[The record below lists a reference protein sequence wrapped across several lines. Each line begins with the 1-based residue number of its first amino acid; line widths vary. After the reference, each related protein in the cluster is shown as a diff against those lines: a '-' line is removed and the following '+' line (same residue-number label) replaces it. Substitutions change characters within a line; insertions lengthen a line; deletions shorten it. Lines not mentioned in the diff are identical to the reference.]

1 MEKIFEEFNIELT
14 ERQREKLEKY
24 YELLIEWN
32 EKFNLTAIT
41 EKREVY
47 IKHFVD
53 SLLFYKEL
61 KCGKLLDVGSGGGLP
76 AVPIAIANEDTEVV
90 MLEATGKKCEF
101 LQEVIKVLELKN
113 ARVINGRAEEL
124 AKNVKFRE
132 SFEACTARAVA
143 RLNVLC
149 EYCIPF
155 VKKEGVFAAF
165 KCNGEEEL
173 SEAESAIKILGGKV
187 EKVIKKDL
195 EGAERELIL
204 IKKVSATPEKYPR
217 ANGRIR
223 KNPL

>member
-1 MEKIFEEFNIELT
+1 MEKIFEEFDIELT
-14 ERQREKLEKY
+14 EKHAEKLEKY

-41 EKREVY
+41 EKRDVY

-76 AVPIAIANEDTEVV
+76 AVPLAIVNEDLSVT

-101 LQEVIKVLELKN
+101 LEEVIKELELKN

-124 AKNVKFRE
+124 AKNAGFRE
-132 SFEACTARAVA
+132 NFDICTARAVA
-143 RLNVLC
+143 RLNLLC
-149 EYCIPF
+149 EYCLPL
-155 VKKEGVFAAF
+155 VKKGGIFAAF
-165 KCNGEEEL
+165 KGNGEEEL
-173 SEAESAIKILGGKV
+173 IEAENAIKLLGGKLKEV
-187 EKVIKKDL
+187 KKRDL

-204 IKKVSATPEKYPR
+204 IEKVSLTPEKYPR

>member
-1 MEKIFEEFNIELT
+1 MEKIFEEFDIELT
-14 ERQREKLEKY
+14 EKQAEKLEKY

-41 EKREVY
+41 ERRDVY

-76 AVPIAIANEDTEVV
+76 AVPLAIVNEDLSVT

-101 LQEVIKVLELKN
+101 LEEVIKELDLKN
-113 ARVINGRAEEL
+113 ARVIKGRAEEL
-124 AKNVKFRE
+124 AKNAGFRE
-132 SFEACTARAVA
+132 SFDICTARAVA
-143 RLNVLC
+143 RLNLLC
-149 EYCIPF
+149 EYCLPL
-155 VKKEGVFAAF
+155 VKKGGIFAAF
-165 KCNGEEEL
+165 KGNGEEEL
-173 SEAESAIKILGGKV
+173 IEAENAIKLLGGKLKEV
-187 EKVIKKDL
+187 KKRDL

-204 IKKVSATPEKYPR
+204 IEKVSLTPEKYPR

>member
-1 MEKIFEEFNIELT
+1 MEKIFEEFDIELT
-14 ERQREKLEKY
+14 EKQAEKLEKY

-41 EKREVY
+41 ERRDVY

-76 AVPIAIANEDTEVV
+76 AVPLAIVNEDLSVT

-101 LQEVIKVLELKN
+101 LEEVIKELELKN

-124 AKNVKFRE
+124 AKNAGFRE
-132 SFEACTARAVA
+132 SFDICTARAVA
-143 RLNVLC
+143 RLNLLC
-149 EYCIPF
+149 EYCLPL
-155 VKKEGVFAAF
+155 VKKGGIFAAF
-165 KCNGEEEL
+165 KGNGEEEL
-173 SEAESAIKILGGKV
+173 IEAENAIKLLGGKLKEV
-187 EKVIKKDL
+187 KKRDL

-204 IKKVSATPEKYPR
+204 IEKVSLTPEKYPR

>member
-1 MEKIFEEFNIELT
+1 MEKIFEEFDIELT
-14 ERQREKLEKY
+14 EKQAEKLEKY

-32 EKFNLTAIT
+32 EKFNITAIT
-41 EKREVY
+41 ERRDVY

-76 AVPIAIANEDTEVV
+76 AVPLAIVNEDLSVT

-101 LQEVIKVLELKN
+101 LEEVIKELELKN

-124 AKNVKFRE
+124 AKNAGFRE
-132 SFEACTARAVA
+132 SFDICTARAVA
-143 RLNVLC
+143 RLNLLC
-149 EYCIPF
+149 EYCLPL
-155 VKKEGVFAAF
+155 VKKGGIFAAF
-165 KCNGEEEL
+165 KGNGEEEL
-173 SEAESAIKILGGKV
+173 IEAGNAIKLLGGKLKEV
-187 EKVIKKDL
+187 KKRDL

-204 IKKVSATPEKYPR
+204 IEKVSSTPEKYPR

>member
-1 MEKIFEEFNIELT
+1 MEKIFEKFDIELT
-14 ERQREKLEKY
+14 EKQAEKLEKY

-41 EKREVY
+41 ERRDVY

-61 KCGKLLDVGSGGGLP
+61 KCGNLLDVGSGGGLP
-76 AVPIAIANEDTEVV
+76 AVPLAIVNEDLSVT

-101 LQEVIKVLELKN
+101 LEEVILELELKN

-124 AKNVKFRE
+124 AKNAGFRE
-132 SFEACTARAVA
+132 SFDICTARAVA
-143 RLNVLC
+143 RLNLLC
-149 EYCIPF
+149 EYCLPL
-155 VKKEGVFAAF
+155 VKKSGIFAAF
-165 KCNGEEEL
+165 KGNGEEEL
-173 SEAESAIKILGGKV
+173 IEAENAIKLLGGKLQEV
-187 EKVIKKDL
+187 KKRDL

-204 IKKVSATPEKYPR
+204 IKKISSTPEKYPR